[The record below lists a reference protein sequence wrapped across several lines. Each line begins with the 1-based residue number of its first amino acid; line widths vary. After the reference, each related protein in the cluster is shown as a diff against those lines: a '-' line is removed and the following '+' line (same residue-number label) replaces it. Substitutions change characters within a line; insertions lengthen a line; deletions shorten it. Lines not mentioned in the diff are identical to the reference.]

1 MRKVLYLLGQLSDS
15 DLEWLIAAG
24 TRQRVHAGTILI
36 EQGKPVN
43 ALYIVLD
50 GTLGVSFGGGRP
62 PTRLGCGEVVG
73 EISFVDS
80 RPPSATVTALEDAVL
95 LALSRRDLAAKLEA
109 DPAFAARFYRF
120 LGIFLAH
127 RLRELERHIATGGAG
142 GGAPTEV
149 EEDELDPLVLDHVHM
164 AGSRFERVLQQLL
177 GE

>member
-1 MRKVLYLLGQLSDS
+1 MRKVLYLLGQLSDT

-24 TRQRVHAGTILI
+24 TRERVRAGTILI

-43 ALYIVLD
+43 TLYIVLD
-50 GTLGVSFGGGRP
+50 GTLGVSIGGGRQP
-62 PTRLGCGEVVG
+62 IRLGCGELVG

-80 RPPSATVTALEDAVL
+80 RPPSATVTVLEDAVV
-95 LALSRRDLAAKLEA
+95 LALSRRELAAKLEA

-127 RLRELERHIATGGAG
+127 RLRDLERQVARGAA
-142 GGAPTEV
+142 GA
-149 EEDELDPLVLDHVHM
+149 EEDEIDPLVLDQVHM

-177 GE
+177 GD